1 MPNTHPRLV
10 IAGTHSGA
18 GKTSVVTAALAAL
31 RARGVPLRPFKV
43 GPDYIDPA
51 FHAHV
56 TGTPSRNLDS
66 WLLDAPVLRGLFAR
80 AANGGLSLIEGVMG
94 LFDGK
99 GSGHEG
105 STAHVAEIL
114 DAPVVLVISAQ
125 GLSRS
130 AAAMVAG
137 YASFHPRVRVGG
149 VIVNRVKSAR
159 QYGLIRD
166 SVEKACAVP
175 CLGYLPENPDFA
187 LQSRHLGLVPSQEVA
202 ELDAV
207 VAHLALA
214 AGETIDLDGLMALAD
229 GAPPLPAG
237 ELPRVEGSF
246 PVRIG
251 VARDSAFSFYYQ
263 DNFDLL
269 QTLGAELVF
278 FSPMRDRSL
287 PDALHGLYL
296 GGGFPEVFAQALAA
310 NGPMR
315 SAIREAVSGGLPVY
329 AECGG
334 MAYLCVSLADAA
346 GTVFPMAGVF
356 PHRAVMTGKLQRFGY
371 AEAEFCRETVL
382 GPAGT
387 RVRTH
392 EFHYSRIEPEDG
404 TEGCYRMRKDG
415 VTPWRGG
422 LASGNVLAAYPH
434 IHFYS
439 NPSLPRNFLAR
450 CGAFKAGRP

>member
-1 MPNTHPRLV
+1 MPHTHPRLV

-18 GKTSVVTAALAAL
+18 GKTSVVTAVLAAL
-31 RARGVPLRPFKV
+31 RDRGASPRPFKV

-51 FHAHV
+51 FHGHV
-56 TGTPSRNLDS
+56 TGVPSRNLDS
-66 WLLDAPVLRGLFAR
+66 WLLGAAVLRGLFDR
-80 AANGGLSLIEGVMG
+80 AGNGGISVIEGVMG

-130 AAAMVAG
+130 AAAIVAG
-137 YASFHPRVRVGG
+137 YASFHPGVRVGG
-149 VIVNRVKSAR
+149 VIVNRVRSER
-159 QYGLIRD
+159 QYGIIRD
-166 SVEKACAVP
+166 SVENACAVP

-202 ELDAV
+202 ALDAI
-207 VAHLALA
+207 VARLALA
-214 AGETIDLDGLMALAD
+214 AAKNIDLDGLIALAN
-229 GAPPLPAG
+229 GAPPLPEG
-237 ELPRVEGSF
+237 ELPRADGSF
-246 PVRIG
+246 PIRVG
-251 VARDSAFSFYYQ
+251 VARDNAFSFYYQ

-269 QTLGAELVF
+269 QALGAELVF

-287 PDALHGLYL
+287 PDSLHGLYL
-296 GGGFPEVFAQALAA
+296 GGGFPEVFARELAA

-315 SAIREAVSGGLPVY
+315 SAIREAVDAGLPTY

-334 MAYLCVSLADAA
+334 MAYLCTSLADAA
-346 GTVFPMAGVF
+346 GNVFPMAGVF
-356 PHRAVMTGKLQRFGY
+356 PRRAVMTGKLQTFGY
-371 AEAEFCRETVL
+371 AEAEFCRDTIL

-404 TEGCYRMRKDG
+404 TEGCYRMRKDDAK
-415 VTPWRGG
+415 PWHSG
-422 LASGNVLAAYPH
+422 LTLDNVLAAYPH

-439 NPSLPRNFLAR
+439 NPSLARNFLAR
-450 CGAFKAGRP
+450 CAAFKAGRP